1 MADVEAPAKK
11 TSDLKVRVGSAL
23 VMVSVA
29 GAALWLGGW
38 VWTVF
43 AALAALGVLW
53 EWQGLVAR
61 FCPSSF
67 KRAAWLVA
75 GIAYIGIAAG
85 LIAVLGNNN
94 VIGSSQFGGLVLPLL
109 GAVVATDVFAYFAGR
124 TFGGPKIAPSISPS
138 KTWSGLIGGIAGAS
152 LLAYFAMGGFLL
164 DSMNPVFESIGIG
177 AAIAIT
183 AQSGDFFESW
193 MKRRA
198 GVKDSGKLIP
208 GHGGLF
214 DRLDGLLA
222 VSFVIGVYI
231 LLALAGSTD
240 L

>member
-1 MADVEAPAKK
+1 MTQTAAKK
-11 TSDLKVRVGSAL
+11 SDLGVRAASAV
-23 VMVSVA
+23 VMIALA
-29 GAALWLGGW
+29 GTALWLGGW
-38 VWTVF
+38 VWTAFV
-43 AALAALGVLW
+43 AAIGLGVLW
-53 EWQGLVAR
+53 EWWTLVCGFVRTTAGRVLWLIVGLV
-61 FCPSSF
+61 
-67 KRAAWLVA
+67 
-75 GIAYIGIAAG
+75 YIGIAAG
-85 LIAVLGNNN
+85 LIAILGNNN
-94 VIGSSQFGGLVLPLL
+94 VTGTSAFGGFVLPIL

-124 TFGGPKIAPSISPS
+124 TFGGPKIAPLISPS

-152 LLAYFAMGGFLL
+152 LLTYFAFAAFLL
-164 DSMNPVFESIGIG
+164 DYMNPVFESIGIG

-198 GVKDSGKLIP
+198 MVKDSGKLIP

-222 VSFVIGVYI
+222 VSFVIGLYI
-231 LLALAGSTD
+231 VIALAGSSD